1 MRRAGRALAAIALV
15 AVAVSACGS
24 DSETNSGAKSGATAD
39 PKLKSLQAKAN
50 LQPCPTPADE
60 ATGEK
65 VLADVTLDCLGGG
78 EAVPLRKLTG
88 TPMVVN
94 LWASWCPPC
103 REETP
108 DLARF
113 AADADDRVEMLG
125 IASGDSSPEA
135 ALSFLIAAKAR
146 YPSLYDEDADV
157 QHDLGV
163 PGLPATIL
171 VRPDGSVA
179 KVLPKQVHY
188 DELRDVVR
196 SELGVSVP

>member
-1 MRRAGRALAAIALV
+1 MIRSRRRPV
-15 AVAVSACGS
+15 AVAAVVAILLAGCGS
-24 DSETNSGAKSGATAD
+24 NDSPETGSSPD

-50 LQPCPTPADE
+50 LQPCPTPVDPASGD
-60 ATGEK
+60 K
-65 VLADVTLDCLGGG
+65 LLADVTLDCLGGG
-78 EAVPLRKLTG
+78 PDVPLRALTG

-113 AADADDRVEMLG
+113 ATDAGDTLQMLG
-125 IASGDSSPEA
+125 IASGDTSPES
-135 ALSFLIAAKAR
+135 ALSFLAAAKAR
-146 YPSLYDEDADV
+146 YPSLYDQDADV
-157 QHDLGV
+157 QHDLGL

-171 VRPDGSVA
+171 VRADGSVA

-188 DELRDVVR
+188 DELRRAVDA
-196 SELGVSVP
+196 ELGVTLP